1 MYGMAPDTSDP
12 RHRRLY
18 AAGLLFAAGS
28 AIHIA
33 DHLRRG
39 QGSVTDTLD
48 AVGTLA
54 LVLQVV
60 VVTLILTRHRLA
72 PLVAVAVGPSL
83 ALGFL
88 AAHWTPHW
96 SALSDPL
103 WDMTSSWP
111 ALSYAASTLEIVGA
125 LAVGLA
131 GWAIVRHDG
140 LAAYATVPPTST
152 LRDDVRDRIDK

>member
-1 MYGMAPDTSDP
+1 MYDMAPDADDP
-12 RHRRLY
+12 RYRRLRI
-18 AAGLLFAAGS
+18 AGILFAAGS

-72 PLVAVAVGPSL
+72 PLAAVAVGPSL
-83 ALGFL
+83 AVGFL
-88 AAHWTPHW
+88 AAHWLPHW

-111 ALSYAASTLEIVGA
+111 ALSYAASILEIAGA
-125 LAVGLA
+125 VAVGLA
-131 GWAIVRHDG
+131 GWAIVRHEG
-140 LAAYATVPPTST
+140 LAAQATSPRALT
-152 LRDDVRDRIDK
+152 LRDGGT

>member
-1 MYGMAPDTSDP
+1 MAHDVDDP
-12 RHRRLY
+12 RYRRLR
-18 AAGLLFAAGS
+18 AAGILFAAGS
-28 AIHIA
+28 AIHVA

-39 QGSVTDTLD
+39 QGSVTDTLN

-60 VVTLILTRHRLA
+60 LVTLILTRHRLA
-72 PLVAVAVGPSL
+72 PLAAVAVGPSL

-96 SALSDPL
+96 SDISDPL

-111 ALSYAASTLEIVGA
+111 ALSYAAATLEIVGA
-125 LAVGLA
+125 VAVGLA

-140 LAAYATVPPTST
+140 LAAHGTAPRPLALHDGGT
-152 LRDDVRDRIDK
+152 